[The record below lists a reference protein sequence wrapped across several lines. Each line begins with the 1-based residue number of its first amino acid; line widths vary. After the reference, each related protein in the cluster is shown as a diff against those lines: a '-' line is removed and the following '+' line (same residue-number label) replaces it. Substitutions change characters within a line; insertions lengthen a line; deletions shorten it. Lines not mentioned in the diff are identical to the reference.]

1 MEFIDT
7 HTHNTDEAFR
17 GEEDEVIARALGAG
31 VTHLIQPDI
40 DSSERDGMFA
50 LCERYP
56 GVLLP
61 MLGLYPCSVV
71 KGWEK
76 EIEALYP
83 YRDRGIVAIG
93 EIGLDYHD
101 DDFDPEAQKAALK
114 VQFELAAEWDLPV
127 NIHLRDASEDFLSVL
142 KECSYLGLRGSL
154 HAFGGSREFFER
166 VCRYGDFSVGIG
178 GVVTFRNSRIGRD
191 IADIPLNRI
200 VLETDSPYLSP
211 VPFRGRRNE
220 SSNIPVIAGFIAR
233 QKGVSLEEV
242 AAATT
247 ETQKDFSRYDR
258 KIFDTDDL
266 YRGDHRDE
274 TGPDETGPDPLRFQP
289 DPPGGA

>member
-191 IADIPLNRI
+191 IADIPLDRI

-247 ETQKDFSRYDR
+247 ENAKRLF
-258 KIFDTDDL
+258 KI
-266 YRGDHRDE
+266 
-274 TGPDETGPDPLRFQP
+274 
-289 DPPGGA
+289 